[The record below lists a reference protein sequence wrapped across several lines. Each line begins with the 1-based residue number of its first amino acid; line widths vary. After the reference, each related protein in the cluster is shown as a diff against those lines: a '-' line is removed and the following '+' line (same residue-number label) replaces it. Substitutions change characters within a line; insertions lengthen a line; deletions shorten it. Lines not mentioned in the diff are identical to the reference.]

1 MHIQSLLALS
11 AICVSSSL
19 YSGITAGPM
28 LAHLE
33 MREAKIW
40 LQAKEPSLVR
50 IAYSVVGREASTAWS
65 TTVETDSNKGHTAV
79 VTLDQIEPGLQYSYQ
94 VETNGVLATE
104 SASFTA
110 PENYHDKAPPPDF
123 SIAVGGAHYAM
134 EEGFEPPYQVIGG
147 GYGIFNTIAQSDA
160 KLMIWA
166 GNTAHLRVSDWNT
179 QSGFLKRY
187 SNARSMPELAP
198 LLASIPHYAVWGRHD
213 FGAPK
218 SGRLSATR
226 TIAETSFEAYWPRPI
241 EVAHLEGVATQ
252 FRYADADF
260 FLLDTQSYR
269 YDMPDSQS
277 RVEILGKPQVAW
289 LRQALMQSNATF
301 KIIVAGAPILNPAN
315 SRENLSFA
323 ESEHTEFL
331 QMLRTERISG
341 LIFLSGGKPY
351 GELTRLVHA
360 NSYNLYDLTLGPMTA
375 SPSNEQEELN
385 FFRMPGSS
393 TFERHFALIDFRGP
407 EENRLLRIRVMSV
420 EGQELWSRTI
430 PAKDLQPSK
439 R

>member
-28 LAHLE
+28 LTHLE

-289 LRQALMQSNATF
+289 LRQALMQSNATS
-301 KIIVAGAPILNPAN
+301 I
-315 SRENLSFA
+315 R
-323 ESEHTEFL
+323 
-331 QMLRTERISG
+331 
-341 LIFLSGGKPY
+341 
-351 GELTRLVHA
+351 
-360 NSYNLYDLTLGPMTA
+360 A
-375 SPSNEQEELN
+375 S
-385 FFRMPGSS
+385 
-393 TFERHFALIDFRGP
+393 
-407 EENRLLRIRVMSV
+407 
-420 EGQELWSRTI
+420 
-430 PAKDLQPSK
+430 
-439 R
+439 